1 MSTETR
7 EFIIVGKDTGASFI
21 LWDVMPAPTDPTKR
35 DMALEEIGV
44 DVHDAF
50 GSCHME
56 WATTATGAVNQL
68 LTNLRK
74 QSGIDDYALSETS
87 NRDALTEDREPR

>member
-7 EFIIVGKDTGASFI
+7 EFIIIGKNTGVSFT

-68 LTNLRK
+68 LTDLRK
-74 QSGIDDYALSETS
+74 QSGIEDYALSEAS
-87 NRDALTEDREPR
+87 HRDALTEDREPR

>member
-7 EFIIVGKDTGASFI
+7 EFIIVGKDTGAGFI
-21 LWDVMPAPTDPTKR
+21 LWDVMPAPTDPIKR

-68 LTNLRK
+68 LTDLRER
-74 QSGIDDYALSETS
+74 SGIEDYALSEAS
-87 NRDALTEDREPR
+87 NRDAFTEDREPR